1 MPNDV
6 LLKHG
11 WVLLATPV
19 LLYAIDKVSEIA
31 DKVMDNNYNLVI
43 KANGV
48 EVNLQ
53 KQPCVIESFVVF
65 HDLITPFDFLANLK
79 R

>member
-1 MPNDV
+1 MNKQVANDFGKKIISKLPNDV

-11 WVLLATPV
+11 WVLLTTPV
-19 LLYAIDKVSEIA
+19 LLYAIDKVSEIV
-31 DKVMDNNYNLVI
+31 DKVMDNNYNLIV

-53 KQPCVIESFVVF
+53 KQPCAS
-65 HDLITPFDFLANLK
+65 
-79 R
+79 

>member
-1 MPNDV
+1 MNKQVTNHFAKQLVSNLPNDV

-19 LLYAIDKVSEIA
+19 LLYAMDMVSKIV
-31 DKVMDNNYNLVI
+31 DKVMDNNYNLVV

-53 KQPCVIESFVVF
+53 KQPCAS
-65 HDLITPFDFLANLK
+65 
-79 R
+79 

>member
-1 MPNDV
+1 MNKQVSNHFGNGIISNLPNDV

-19 LLYAIDKVSEIA
+19 LLYAIDKVSEIVY
-31 DKVMDNNYNLVI
+31 KVMDNNYNLVV

-53 KQPCVIESFVVF
+53 KQPCAS
-65 HDLITPFDFLANLK
+65 
-79 R
+79 

>member
-1 MPNDV
+1 MNKQVTNYFGKQLISKLPNDV

-53 KQPCVIESFVVF
+53 KQPCVS
-65 HDLITPFDFLANLK
+65 
-79 R
+79 